1 MTAHAVSRR
10 ALAAPHIS
18 IGHDGDTPATAW
30 AVTRT

>member
-1 MTAHAVSRR
+1 MTAHAASRR

-18 IGHDGDTPATAW
+18 IGHDGDAPITAS